1 MRVLFIPCG
10 IGMGHASRSLAVAQ
24 KLQEKG
30 CEVLFASYG
39 AGYDFLKEFTQFNVV
54 KIPEIKFYGVVGEF
68 NLKYTAK
75 KSIDAPFT
83 FLKSIYSESKIIKDF
98 QPDVVVSDSH
108 YSVPITC
115 KVLGVPCVLITNE
128 LTFNFT
134 DIYPQDRTMEY
145 LENGLQRFISD
156 ASKLSKAIII
166 PDIDGSQIIPPKIKE
181 KVIYT
186 GPLLKRD
193 PNLMPSREELRKL
206 SGFDNSQTI
215 VMATVGG
222 TWFGAKLLNL
232 LSEAA
237 EMVNTQQIIMV
248 TGPQIDISS
257 LKPSPKITVKRF
269 LGDMMGLMQMSDLV
283 VTLAGHTTSMELA
296 SLGVRNLM
304 IPIENHHEQMKNA
317 LNMQSHGI
325 SQIRQMN
332 GLSSSKLADDIN
344 NLLESEYLMNGASL
358 TKKKFSQYHGTREA
372 VRIIMRCAQE

>member
-39 AGYDFLKEFTQFNVV
+39 AGYDFLKEFTEFKVV
-54 KIPEIKFYGVVGEF
+54 KIPEIRFYGGAGEL

-83 FLKSIYSESKIIKDF
+83 FLRSIYSESRIIKDF
-98 QPDVVVSDSH
+98 QPQVVVSDSH

-128 LTFNFT
+128 LTFNFSEV
-134 DIYPQDRTMEY
+134 YPQDRTMEY

-156 ASKLSKAIII
+156 ASKLSRAIII
-166 PDIDGSQIIPPKIKE
+166 PDIEGSQIIPSKIKE
-181 KVIYT
+181 KVTYT

-193 PNLMPSREELRKL
+193 PNLMPTRQELREK
-206 SGFDNSQTI
+206 SGFDSSQTI

-222 TWFGAKLLNL
+222 SWFGAKLLNL

-237 EMVNTQQIIMV
+237 DMVNSQHIIMV
-248 TGPQIDISS
+248 TGPKIDIKSNS
-257 LKPSPKITVKRF
+257 SPKITITRF
-269 LGDMMGLMQMSDLV
+269 LGDMMGLMELSDLV

-304 IPIENHHEQMKNA
+304 VPIENHPEQMKNA

-325 SQIRQMN
+325 SQIRQMKD
-332 GLSSSKLADDIN
+332 LSSSKLAEDIN
-344 NLLESEYLMNGASL
+344 NLLENDYLMDGASL
-358 TKKKFSQYHGTREA
+358 TKKKFSQYHGTPEA
-372 VRIIMRCAQE
+372 VKIIMRCAQG